1 MIDSMQRL
9 GVAYHFEEEIEEA
22 INLLRQDVAG
32 DLALQFRLLREHGHP
47 IRIETKKG
55 DSVTTDNSVEDTEGL
70 LSLYEA
76 SFLGYQEEDVLE
88 EAKDFSTKCLNNSL
102 GKLEKTVLAEQVQQS
117 LEIPLHWRMPRVE
130 ARNFINFYSIY
141 DQNISVLLELAKLDY
156 NLVQSIYQ
164 QELKELSR
172 SVVERFGFK
181 EKLSFSR
188 DRLIENYLWTMGII
202 FETQFSKCRI
212 GFTKFVCIFSAI
224 DDMFDIY
231 ASLDGLELFIDA
243 VKRWDIK
250 AVEDFPY
257 YMQICY
263 FAMFN
268 FVNDLAYHILQH
280 HGLNTLSY
288 IKKEENAWTSI
299 GGPPA
304 IGHAHLLQLQGGDLK
319 KSTLNC
325 LKGGYELIYW
335 SSLITRLSND
345 LGTSPAEI
353 KRGDVAK
360 SIQCYMI
367 EKGIP
372 EEEARERIK
381 GLIGYSWKM
390 LNENRNAKSNVPKS
404 MAKMCLNMA
413 RTSQCIFQHGD
424 GQMGWGHQLG

>member
-9 GVAYHFEEEIEEA
+9 GVAYHFKEEIEEA

-47 IRIETKKG
+47 IRIEKKKG
-55 DSVTTDNSVEDTEGL
+55 DSVTTDNSVEDTAGL

-88 EAKDFSTKCLNNSL
+88 EAKDFSTKCLNSSL

-117 LEIPLHWRMPRVE
+117 LEIPLHWRMPRAE

-172 SVVERFGFK
+172 
-181 EKLSFSR
+181 
-188 DRLIENYLWTMGII
+188 
-202 FETQFSKCRI
+202 I
-212 GFTKFVCIFSAI
+212 GFTKFVCILSAI
-224 DDMFDIY
+224 DDMFDIC
-231 ASLDGLELFIDA
+231 ASLDELELFIDA

-268 FVNDLAYHILQH
+268 FADDLAYHILQH

-288 IKKEENAWTSI
+288 IKKE
-299 GGPPA
+299 
-304 IGHAHLLQLQGGDLK
+304 
-319 KSTLNC
+319 
-325 LKGGYELIYW
+325 
-335 SSLITRLSND
+335 
-345 LGTSPAEI
+345 
-353 KRGDVAK
+353 
-360 SIQCYMI
+360 CYMI

-372 EEEARERIK
+372 EEEARDRIK
-381 GLIGYSWKM
+381 GLIGYSCKM